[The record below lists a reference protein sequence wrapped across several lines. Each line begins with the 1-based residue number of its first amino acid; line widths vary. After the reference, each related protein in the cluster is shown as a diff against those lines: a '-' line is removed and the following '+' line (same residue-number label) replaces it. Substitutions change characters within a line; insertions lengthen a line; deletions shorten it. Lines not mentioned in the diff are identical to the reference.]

1 MSWHISGS
9 VQDFIDQAGPFL
21 RSMPVENTVPITLAE
36 SLKSRGPHIYGP
48 EDPIFGWWTEP
59 GGAVTGAFLQTPPH
73 PLMLTRTPHESVPA
87 LVDAL
92 EKPLPGVNALTDDA
106 DRFAA
111 RWSER
116 TGATLAAGRRSRLF
130 RLDRLTPAT
139 PPPGSARVA
148 GRADRDLL
156 VDWIEAFHSEI
167 GEGARQDS
175 VTVVDDKL
183 AHGGLTLWEVDGTPV
198 GLAGATRPEAGMVR
212 VVAVYTPVEHR
223 KNGYGGAVTTTV
235 TQAALDAGA
244 TDVVLFTDLANATS
258 NALYQRLGYRPV
270 EDRKVVQ
277 FG

>member
-1 MSWHISGS
+1 MSWHISGA
-9 VQDFIDQAGPFL
+9 VQDFIDRAGPFL
-21 RSMPVENTVPITLAE
+21 RSRPVENTVPITLAE
-36 SLKSRGPHIYGP
+36 ALKSRGPHAFGP
-48 EDPIFGWWTEP
+48 EDPFFGWWTEP

-87 LVDAL
+87 LADL
-92 EKPLPGVNALTDDA
+92 IERPLPGVNALTGDA

-116 TGATLAAGRRSRLF
+116 TGATLAVGRRSRLF
-130 RLDRLTPAT
+130 RLDRLAPAP

-148 GRADRDLL
+148 GKTDRDLL
-156 VDWIEAFHSEI
+156 IDWIDAFHSEI

-175 VTVVDDKL
+175 VNVVDDKL
-183 AHGGLTLWEVDGTPV
+183 AHDGLTLWEVDGMPV
-198 GLAGATRPEAGMVR
+198 AVAGVTRPEAGMVR

-223 KNGYGGAVTTTV
+223 RNGYGAAVTTTV

-244 TDVVLFTDLANATS
+244 TDVVLYTDLANATS
-258 NALYQRLGYRPV
+258 NALYQRLGYRSV